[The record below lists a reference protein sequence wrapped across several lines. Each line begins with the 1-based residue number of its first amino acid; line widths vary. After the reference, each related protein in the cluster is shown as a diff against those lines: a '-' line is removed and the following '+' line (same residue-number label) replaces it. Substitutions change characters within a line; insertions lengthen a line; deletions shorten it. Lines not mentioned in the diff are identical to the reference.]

1 VTEEE
6 ALRVVAAREWGSR
19 PESSEPHFGV
29 NRRTWRVGEHLWITG
44 MEASRRELLER
55 ENWLLTRLETVF
67 QEADLGLGVPQV
79 VASRS
84 GPSVVEEDSWCFRA
98 TNHLA
103 GERADGES
111 RESYVEGARTLRLLH
126 ETLRA
131 ESAEL
136 AVVPPFL
143 PEVESIIER
152 CLGTVWSPVTRD
164 ENEHDLVC
172 SVAELLA
179 TRMSDLHVL
188 PCQLTHGDWSIPN
201 LLVDNT
207 GAITAVLD
215 WQMATLAPPVID
227 LSQVLSGVLM
237 FSTLRI
243 EEAAPAIEKAYGTD
257 VQTELLSAA
266 MVAYWFRNYWLLR
279 DEFERDP
286 GARGGIGGLE
296 RQPGRLRAVLAYTGW
311 GG

>member
-19 PESSEPHFGV
+19 SESSEPHLGV
-29 NRRTWRVGEHLWITG
+29 NRRTWRVGERLWITG

-55 ENWLLTRLETVF
+55 ENRLVTRLEIAF
-67 QEADLGLGVPQV
+67 READLGFAVPQV
-79 VASRS
+79 VPSRS
-84 GPSVVEEDSWCFRA
+84 GQAVVEEDSWCFRA
-98 TNHLA
+98 TLHLA

-111 RESYVEGARTLRLLH
+111 QASYVEGARALRLLH
-126 ETLRA
+126 EALRT
-131 ESAEL
+131 ESSEL
-136 AVVPPFL
+136 AVMPPFL

-179 TRMSDLHVL
+179 TRMSALHLL
-188 PCQLTHGDWSIPN
+188 PSQLTHGDWSIPN
-201 LLVDNT
+201 LLVDKT

-215 WQMATLAPPVID
+215 WQMATLAPPIVD

-237 FSTLRI
+237 FSTLPI
-243 EEAAPAIEKAYGTD
+243 EEAAPAIEVAYGTE
-257 VQTELLSAA
+257 VQTDLLSSA

-279 DEFERDP
+279 DERERDP
-286 GARGGIGGLE
+286 SAQGGISGVE